1 MNTALLL
8 LPDFALILLGTAI
21 RRWMH
26 LSDHFWSGVEK
37 LVYFILFPALLI
49 NAIVKTR
56 LDLGSALPL
65 LATAFAAMAGG
76 MLLGIVPKL
85 ITRLP
90 ALTFASMFQCAYRFN
105 SYIALAVAGML
116 FGSPGIATM
125 GLVVGAA
132 VPVVNLVSVWMLAR
146 HGEVGLLRE
155 VARNPLIWGTAAGF
169 LLNLA
174 GFVPPAPLQAFLGR
188 LADASIALGL
198 ITVGAALRL
207 DSTPGVRVF
216 SAWLVLVKLLALPVV
231 ALLVGAQLGLS
242 GLNYQIVVLFAAL
255 PTASSAYILAMRM
268 GGDGKSVAWLIS
280 ATTLGSMLTLPLWAA
295 WLARPEASPDYFFAA
310 LELGLL
316 AVSAL
321 VAAWAAASA
330 DCCICSRICCIICQ
344 GHIAAS
350 DSVELL
356 SGWIVLWKK
365 LGVGAG
371 AGSASGVAD
380 IVLAASDAI

>member
-8 LPDFALILLGTAI
+8 LPDFALIMLGTAI

-26 LSDHFWSGVEK
+26 LGDHFWSGVEK

-56 LDLGSALPL
+56 LDLGAALPL
-65 LATAFAAMAGG
+65 LATAGAAMAAG
-76 MLLGIVPKL
+76 MLLGLLPKL
-85 ITRLP
+85 FSRLP
-90 ALTFASMFQCAYRFN
+90 ALTYASMFQCAYRFN

-116 FGSPGIATM
+116 FGAPGIATM
-125 GLVVGAA
+125 GLIVGAA
-132 VPVVNLVSVWMLAR
+132 VPFANLVSVWMLAR
-146 HGEVGLLRE
+146 HGDSGLWRE
-155 VARNPLIWGTAAGF
+155 VARNPLIWGTATGF

-207 DSTPGVRVF
+207 DGASSTRVF
-216 SAWLVLVKLLALPVV
+216 AGWLLAVKLLALPLIAVV
-231 ALLVGAQLGLS
+231 VGQAVGLS
-242 GLNYQIVVLFAAL
+242 GLNFQVVVLFAAL

-295 WLARPEASPDYFFAA
+295 WLARS
-310 LELGLL
+310 
-316 AVSAL
+316 
-321 VAAWAAASA
+321 
-330 DCCICSRICCIICQ
+330 
-344 GHIAAS
+344 
-350 DSVELL
+350 
-356 SGWIVLWKK
+356 
-365 LGVGAG
+365 
-371 AGSASGVAD
+371 
-380 IVLAASDAI
+380 

>member
-26 LSDHFWSGVEK
+26 LGDHFWNGVEK

-49 NAIVKTR
+49 NAIIKTR
-56 LDLGSALPL
+56 LDIGSALPL
-65 LATAFAAMAGG
+65 LATALAAMAAG
-76 MLLGIVPKL
+76 MVLGLIPKL
-85 ITRLP
+85 FTRLP
-90 ALTFASMFQCAYRFN
+90 ALTYASMFQCAYRFN

-125 GLVVGAA
+125 GLIVGAA
-132 VPVVNLVSVWMLAR
+132 VPFANLVSVWMLAR
-146 HGEVGLLRE
+146 HGDSGLWRE

-207 DSTPGVRVF
+207 ENTPGVRGF
-216 SAWLVLVKLLALPVV
+216 ALWLVVVKLLALPLV
-231 ALLVGAQLGLS
+231 AIGVGALFGLS
-242 GLNYQIVVLFAAL
+242 GLNYQIAVLFAAL

-268 GGDGKSVAWLIS
+268 GGDGRSVAWLIS
-280 ATTLGSMLTLPLWAA
+280 ATTLGSMLSLPLWAA
-295 WLARPEASPDYFFAA
+295 WLA
-310 LELGLL
+310 G
-316 AVSAL
+316 
-321 VAAWAAASA
+321 
-330 DCCICSRICCIICQ
+330 
-344 GHIAAS
+344 
-350 DSVELL
+350 
-356 SGWIVLWKK
+356 K
-365 LGVGAG
+365 
-371 AGSASGVAD
+371 
-380 IVLAASDAI
+380 

>member
-8 LPDFALILLGTAI
+8 LPDFALILLGTGI

-26 LSDHFWSGVEK
+26 LGDHFWTGVEK

-56 LDLGSALPL
+56 LDLGAALPL
-65 LATAFAAMAGG
+65 LGTAFAAMAGG
-76 MLLGIVPKL
+76 MLLGL
-85 ITRLP
+85 LP
-90 ALTFASMFQCAYRFN
+90 RPFLKMPGLTFASLFQCGYRFN

-116 FGSPGIATM
+116 FGAPGIATM
-125 GLVVGAA
+125 GLIVGAA
-132 VPVVNLVSVWMLAR
+132 VPLANLVSVWMLAR
-146 HGEVGLLRE
+146 HGEVGLWRE

-207 DSTPGVRVF
+207 DGAAAVRGI
-216 SAWLVLVKLLALPVV
+216 SLWLLAVKLLALPLIAAVV
-231 ALLVGAQLGLS
+231 GRLLGLD
-242 GLNYQIVVLFAAL
+242 GLNYQVAVLFAAL

-268 GGDGKSVAWLIS
+268 GGDGRSVAWLIS

-295 WLARPEASPDYFFAA
+295 WL
-310 LELGLL
+310 
-316 AVSAL
+316 
-321 VAAWAAASA
+321 
-330 DCCICSRICCIICQ
+330 SR
-344 GHIAAS
+344 
-350 DSVELL
+350 
-356 SGWIVLWKK
+356 
-365 LGVGAG
+365 
-371 AGSASGVAD
+371 
-380 IVLAASDAI
+380 

>member
-8 LPDFALILLGTAI
+8 LPDFALILLGAGI

-26 LSDHFWSGVEK
+26 LGDHFWSGVEK

-56 LDLGSALPL
+56 LDLGAALPL
-65 LATAFAAMAGG
+65 LGTAFAAMAGG
-76 MLLGIVPKL
+76 MLLGL
-85 ITRLP
+85 LP
-90 ALTFASMFQCAYRFN
+90 RPFLKMPGLTFASIFQCGYRFN

-116 FGSPGIATM
+116 FGAPGIATM
-125 GLVVGAA
+125 GLIVGAA
-132 VPVVNLVSVWMLAR
+132 VPLANLVSVWMLAR
-146 HGEVGLLRE
+146 HGEVGLWRE

-207 DSTPGVRVF
+207 DGASAVRGI
-216 SAWLVLVKLLALPVV
+216 SIWLLAVKLLALPLI
-231 ALLVGAQLGLS
+231 AAGAGRLLGLD
-242 GLNYQIVVLFAAL
+242 GLNYQVVVLFAAL

-268 GGDGKSVAWLIS
+268 GGDGRSVAWLIS

-295 WLARPEASPDYFFAA
+295 WL
-310 LELGLL
+310 
-316 AVSAL
+316 
-321 VAAWAAASA
+321 
-330 DCCICSRICCIICQ
+330 SR
-344 GHIAAS
+344 
-350 DSVELL
+350 
-356 SGWIVLWKK
+356 
-365 LGVGAG
+365 
-371 AGSASGVAD
+371 
-380 IVLAASDAI
+380 

>member
-8 LPDFALILLGTAI
+8 LPDFALILLGAGI

-26 LSDHFWSGVEK
+26 LGDHFWSGVEK

-56 LDLGSALPL
+56 LDLGAALPL
-65 LATAFAAMAGG
+65 LGTAFAAMAGG
-76 MLLGIVPKL
+76 MLLGL
-85 ITRLP
+85 LP
-90 ALTFASMFQCAYRFN
+90 RPFLKMPGLTFASIFQCGYRFN

-116 FGSPGIATM
+116 FGAPGIATM
-125 GLVVGAA
+125 GLIVGAA
-132 VPVVNLVSVWMLAR
+132 VPLANLVSVWMLAR
-146 HGEVGLLRE
+146 HGEVGLWRE

-207 DSTPGVRVF
+207 DGASAVRGI
-216 SAWLVLVKLLALPVV
+216 SLWLLAVKLLALPLI
-231 ALLVGAQLGLS
+231 AAGVGRLLGLD
-242 GLNYQIVVLFAAL
+242 GLNYQVVVLFAAL

-268 GGDGKSVAWLIS
+268 GGDGRSVAWLIS

-295 WLARPEASPDYFFAA
+295 WL
-310 LELGLL
+310 
-316 AVSAL
+316 
-321 VAAWAAASA
+321 
-330 DCCICSRICCIICQ
+330 SR
-344 GHIAAS
+344 
-350 DSVELL
+350 
-356 SGWIVLWKK
+356 
-365 LGVGAG
+365 
-371 AGSASGVAD
+371 
-380 IVLAASDAI
+380 

>member
-8 LPDFALILLGTAI
+8 LPDFALILLGAAI

-26 LSDHFWSGVEK
+26 LGDHFWSGVEK

-56 LDLGSALPL
+56 LDLGAALPL
-65 LATAFAAMAGG
+65 LGTALAAMAGG
-76 MLLGIVPKL
+76 MLLGLLPKMFV
-85 ITRLP
+85 RLP
-90 ALTFASMFQCAYRFN
+90 PLTFASVFQCAYRFN

-125 GLVVGAA
+125 GLIVGAA
-132 VPVVNLVSVWMLAR
+132 VPVANLMSVWMLAR
-146 HGEVGLLRE
+146 HGEVGLWRE

-169 LLNLA
+169 LLNLL

-207 DSTPGVRVF
+207 ENTPGVRGV
-216 SAWLVLVKLLALPVV
+216 SLWLVTVKLLALPLIAAVIGR
-231 ALLVGAQLGLS
+231 LLGLQ
-242 GLNYQIVVLFAAL
+242 GLNYQVVVLFAAL

-268 GGDGKSVAWLIS
+268 GGDGRSVAWLIS

-295 WLARPEASPDYFFAA
+295 WLLR
-310 LELGLL
+310 
-316 AVSAL
+316 
-321 VAAWAAASA
+321 
-330 DCCICSRICCIICQ
+330 
-344 GHIAAS
+344 
-350 DSVELL
+350 
-356 SGWIVLWKK
+356 
-365 LGVGAG
+365 
-371 AGSASGVAD
+371 
-380 IVLAASDAI
+380 

>member
-26 LSDHFWSGVEK
+26 LGDHFWSGVEK

-49 NAIVKTR
+49 NAIIKTK
-56 LDLGSALPL
+56 LDIGSALPL
-65 LATAFAAMAGG
+65 LATALTAMAAG
-76 MLLGIVPKL
+76 MVLGLIPKL
-85 ITRLP
+85 FSRLP
-90 ALTFASMFQCAYRFN
+90 ALTYASMFQCAYRFN

-116 FGSPGIATM
+116 FGAPGIATM
-125 GLVVGAA
+125 GLIVGVA
-132 VPVVNLVSVWMLAR
+132 VPFANLVSVWMLAR
-146 HGEVGLLRE
+146 HGEVGLWRE
-155 VARNPLIWGTAAGF
+155 VARNPLIWGTAAGL

-207 DSTPGVRVF
+207 DSTPGVRGF
-216 SAWLVLVKLLALPVV
+216 SLWLVAVKLGALPLV
-231 ALLVGAQLGLS
+231 AIGVGALLGLS
-242 GLNYQIVVLFAAL
+242 GLNYQMVVMFAAL

-295 WLARPEASPDYFFAA
+295 WLAR
-310 LELGLL
+310 L
-316 AVSAL
+316 
-321 VAAWAAASA
+321 
-330 DCCICSRICCIICQ
+330 
-344 GHIAAS
+344 
-350 DSVELL
+350 
-356 SGWIVLWKK
+356 
-365 LGVGAG
+365 
-371 AGSASGVAD
+371 
-380 IVLAASDAI
+380 